1 MKMSWTAAAT
11 LLVGSALAS
20 GGAWAQ
26 AVVNQPA
33 PAFSVQDASGKTVNL
48 ADFKGKHVVLEWVN
62 PGCPFVQKHYN
73 SGNMPATQKDA
84 VAKGVV
90 WLSVSSTAKE
100 ASDYKSPA
108 DLGAWQK
115 SVSAAPT
122 ATLMDTDGKLGRAYG
137 ARTTPHMY
145 VVDPQ
150 GKLIYAGAIDS
161 KPSANPADIKL
172 ATNYVSQALTE
183 ALGGKPVSQAAT
195 TPYGCSVKYAT

>member
-1 MKMSWTAAAT
+1 MKMSWTSAAVLCLGT
-11 LLVGSALAS
+11 LSTT
-20 GGAWAQ
+20 GAVAQ

-33 PAFSVQDASGKTVNL
+33 PAFSVQDTSGKTVNL

-84 VAKGVV
+84 SAKGVV
-90 WLSVSSTAKE
+90 WLSVSSTAQS
-100 ASDYKSPA
+100 AGDYKSPA

-115 SVSAAPT
+115 SVSAVTT
-122 ATLMDTDGKLGRAYG
+122 ATLMDTDGKVGKAYG

-145 VVDPQ
+145 VIDPQ

-161 KPSANPADIKL
+161 KPTANPADIKV
-172 ATNYVSQALTE
+172 ATNYVGQALNE
-183 ALGGKPVSQAAT
+183 ALAGKPVSQAST
-195 TPYGCSVKYAT
+195 TPYGCSVKYAS